1 MPYQK
6 SLYNLLVPY
15 PDGRTIIFNA
25 FSGALGL
32 FQPDTLRRYQENKL
46 SAEEE
51 QTLVKKGILVPEGT
65 DEKSLIHQDRANG
78 ILHSKEKLIRLW
90 TTSACNAR
98 CYYCFEKGI
107 SPVTM
112 TEATAEQVIA
122 FILPMLQEG
131 DTLTFEWF
139 GGEPLLNPGIIDY
152 IVGKLTP
159 SCQRLHCRLQ
169 SAFISNGSLIDA
181 GIVRKMKTTWNTKYV
196 QITLDGDRKTYHAV
210 KDYICPEKHNFDN
223 VLHNIKLL
231 AKSGIHVSIRMNY
244 DTTNYESL
252 LSLIDY
258 LHQELGNYHN
268 IFYYVYPLWSCLNEE
283 AADPFHSTTTA
294 DQNLIALFDRIVQYG
309 MTPPRLLAR
318 LNYKKNQCSS
328 CSASSYA
335 VFPDGKLGKCS
346 ETFLQS
352 IGDVWNGVTD
362 PGTFS
367 RWTDIGLDPVCD
379 ACIYLPLCQ
388 GGCRSSLFTKMP
400 RCFAYKDILPELL
413 VWYVSKLLERRSIS

>member
-32 FQPDTLRRYQENKL
+32 FQPDALQRYHENKL

-78 ILHSKEKLIRLW
+78 ILHSKENLIRLW

-107 SPVTM
+107 APVTM
-112 TEATAEQVIA
+112 TEATADQVIA

-131 DTLTFEWF
+131 GTLTLEWF

-152 IVGKLTP
+152 IVGKLAP

-181 GIVRKMKTTWNTKYV
+181 AIVQKMKTTWNTKYV
-196 QITLDGDRKTYHAV
+196 QITLDGDRKTYNAA

-231 AKSGIHVSIRMNY
+231 AENGIHVSIRMNY
-244 DTTNYESL
+244 DTTNY
-252 LSLIDY
+252 
-258 LHQELGNYHN
+258 
-268 IFYYVYPLWSCLNEE
+268 
-283 AADPFHSTTTA
+283 
-294 DQNLIALFDRIVQYG
+294 
-309 MTPPRLLAR
+309 
-318 LNYKKNQCSS
+318 
-328 CSASSYA
+328 
-335 VFPDGKLGKCS
+335 
-346 ETFLQS
+346 
-352 IGDVWNGVTD
+352 
-362 PGTFS
+362 
-367 RWTDIGLDPVCD
+367 
-379 ACIYLPLCQ
+379 
-388 GGCRSSLFTKMP
+388 
-400 RCFAYKDILPELL
+400 
-413 VWYVSKLLERRSIS
+413 